1 MEDSPKKIESL
12 TNVLLIPG
20 TKNINEDLQDY
31 LPSQTNKIIPFKINN
46 NSGYLQNQRTA
57 EETYEAPE
65 AIFNSRKSSES
76 SMERIKDFK
85 VRSN

>member
-1 MEDSPKKIESL
+1 MDDSPKKIESL

-31 LPSQTNKIIPFKINN
+31 LPSQTNKIVPFKINN

-57 EETYEAPE
+57 EETYEEPN
-65 AIFNSRKSSES
+65 FNSRRSSES
-76 SMERIKDFK
+76 SIERNREFK
-85 VRSN
+85 ARSN

>member
-1 MEDSPKKIESL
+1 MEDSPQKIESL

-31 LPSQTNKIIPFKINN
+31 LSSQTNKIIPFKINN

-57 EETYEAPE
+57 EETYEALE
-65 AIFNSRKSSES
+65 LNFNSRKSSES
-76 SMERIKDFK
+76 SMERIRDFK
-85 VRSN
+85 ARSN